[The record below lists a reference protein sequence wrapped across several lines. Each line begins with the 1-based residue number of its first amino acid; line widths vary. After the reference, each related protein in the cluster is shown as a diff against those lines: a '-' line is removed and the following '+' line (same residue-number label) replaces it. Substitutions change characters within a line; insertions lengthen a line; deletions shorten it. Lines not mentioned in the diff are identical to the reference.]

1 MSTPENE
8 ALSQLNPPQQ
18 AQHSRVNKLIIQP
31 LLGQAKRI
39 RNVCILA
46 HVDHG
51 KHLIHK

>member
-1 MSTPENE
+1 MSSSENE
-8 ALSQLNPPQQ
+8 ALTQLPPPQQ
-18 AQHSRVNKLIIQP
+18 AQHLRVNKLIIQP

-51 KHLIHK
+51 KHLILK